1 MSNENRF
8 CYRCGATLPDGSVFC
23 PECGTA
29 VDGSQ
34 PPREFTPNRTVSSKK
49 NPLSPVPVLIMI
61 YGVLAALGAIMLFIL
76 AISVDGILEM
86 LKELAENGQITWD
99 DYNSINDLFN
109 SYSMPIQTVFF
120 LMGAIFLA
128 SGAAAIMA
136 GAGASDLK
144 EWKRTVTLCGVAA
157 VIPFFLAP
165 FDILNAIILPAV
177 GIIMAYM
184 IYKHKAD
191 FKS

>member
-1 MSNENRF
+1 MSNENKF
-8 CYRCGATLPDGSVFC
+8 CIRCGATLPDGSVFC
-23 PECGTA
+23 PECGAA

-34 PPREFTPNRTVSSKK
+34 PPREVPSNRNVSTKK
-49 NPLSPVPVLIMI
+49 NPLSPVPVLILI

-86 LKELAENGQITWD
+86 LKEMADSGQISQA
-99 DYNSINDLFN
+99 DYQSIKDLFD

-136 GAGASDLK
+136 GASASELK

-157 VIPFFLAP
+157 VVPFFLAP
-165 FDILNAIILPAV
+165 FDILNAVILPAV
-177 GIIMAYM
+177 GIIMTYM
-184 IYKHKAD
+184 IYKHKDD

>member
-99 DYNSINDLFN
+99 DYNSIKDLFN

-177 GIIMAYM
+177 GIIMTYM

>member
-1 MSNENRF
+1 
-8 CYRCGATLPDGSVFC
+8 
-23 PECGTA
+23 
-29 VDGSQ
+29 
-34 PPREFTPNRTVSSKK
+34 
-49 NPLSPVPVLIMI
+49 MI

-99 DYNSINDLFN
+99 DYNSIKDLFN

-177 GIIMAYM
+177 GIIMTYM

>member
-76 AISVDGILEM
+76 AISVDGILGM
-86 LKELAENGQITWD
+86 LEELAKSGQITWD
-99 DYNSINDLFN
+99 DYNSIKDLFN

-177 GIIMAYM
+177 GIIMTYM